1 MRGLVRDAILSTDMS
16 RHNAILADIE
26 EHLPPINGGG
36 AEAAAAGR
44 AQRLRWLQLVVKCAD
59 VSNVTK
65 GFSVA
70 REWGLMV
77 TDEMFAQGERER
89 DEGLEVPISFPPS
102 SSVLPLPPIYTA
114 LPTLPLPPPPF
125 PPSSSAPH
133 HPLIYLR
140 RVLARR

>member
-1 MRGLVRDAILSTDMS
+1 MRDAILSTDMS
-16 RHNAILADIE
+16 RHANIIADIE
-26 EHLPPINGGG
+26 EHLAPIHDGG
-36 AEAAAAGR
+36 AVAVAATR

-89 DEGLEVPISFPPS
+89 NEGLEVPISFPPS
-102 SSVLPLPPIYTA
+102 SSVFPLPPIYAALPTLPLPPIYTA
-114 LPTLPLPPPPF
+114 LPSRLPPPHTIP
-125 PPSSSAPH
+125 
-133 HPLIYLR
+133 
-140 RVLARR
+140 